1 MSRRDK
7 VVFLAG
13 NNINLRPLL
22 KSDAGKLSRWIN
34 DPEVTQYL
42 SVYLP
47 MYEKE
52 EIDWIENLSKRKPN
66 DIVLGIET
74 IAGILI
80 GTIGLHGT
88 NWKDRATNL
97 GISIG
102 EKKYWGKCCGT
113 EAISLIIGYAFETLN
128 LHKVC
133 LSVFGHNER
142 AIRCYKRCGFKTEGC
157 RKKQIFK
164 NCRYADEN
172 LMAVFKVNKKTGKKS
187 KWIKQ

>member
-1 MSRRDK
+1 
-7 VVFLAG
+7 
-13 NNINLRPLL
+13 
-22 KSDAGKLSRWIN
+22 
-34 DPEVTQYL
+34 
-42 SVYLP
+42 

-80 GTIGLHGT
+80 GTIGLHET
-88 NWKDRATNL
+88 NWKDRTTNL

-102 EKKYWGKCCGT
+102 EKKYLGKCCGT
-113 EAISLIIGYAFETLN
+113 EAVSLIIGYSFETLN

-133 LSVFGHNER
+133 LSVLGHNER
-142 AIRCYKRCGFKTEGC
+142 AMRCYKRCGFKMEGC

-164 NCRYADEN
+164 NGHYVDEI
-172 LMAVFKVNKKTGKKS
+172 LMAVFNGQKTKGRS